1 MHLRYGCLAL
11 LALSLGLASQAQQ
24 CGHDFASLRLE
35 SDRVVRAGRLAE
47 AEAMLRV
54 CRQEWAARVSEDDS
68 NMIGNA
74 VYLGQVLGLM
84 RRWQEAETM
93 LQQAY
98 RQALA
103 STHPGD
109 VAFAAAA
116 LGSLYRYRRD
126 TARALP
132 LLKVAH
138 REFIRTRGPM
148 DSNVGLMLNELGAVH
163 ADDGKLA
170 LAESTFLQAR
180 VILAANGSKEELMTC
195 DLYLAAMELELGH
208 LTEAESR
215 IKSAQQ
221 SMGDSESALA
231 SAGRAMSEYYL
242 ARVYQRQ
249 GHKRSADEQ
258 FQKAIAAYEN
268 ARVQPFPQLFKVM
281 EEYAEFLK
289 KSKSP
294 HAKAWTLRA
303 RAIRDEK

>member
-1 MHLRYGCLAL
+1 MYLRHGYLAL
-11 LALSLGLASQAQQ
+11 LSLSLGLPSLAQQ
-24 CGHDFASLRLE
+24 CAHDFDSLRLE
-35 SDRVVRAGRLAE
+35 SDKVVRAGRLAE
-47 AEAMLRV
+47 AESLLRR
-54 CRQEWAARVSEDDS
+54 CREEWAAKVSEDDW
-68 NMIGNA
+68 NMVGSA

-93 LQQAY
+93 LQKTY

-103 STHPGD
+103 SPQSGN
-109 VAFAAAA
+109 VPVAAAA

-132 LLKVAH
+132 LLKVAL
-138 REFIRTRGPM
+138 REFIQTRGAL
-148 DSNVGLMLNELGAVH
+148 DSNVGLVLNEIGAVH

-170 LAESTFLQAR
+170 LAQSTFLQAR
-180 VILAANGSKEELMTC
+180 VVLAASGSKEELMTC
-195 DLYLAAMELELGH
+195 DLYLAAMELELGR
-208 LTEAESR
+208 LTEAEAR

-221 SMGDSESALA
+221 SIGDSESALS

-249 GHKRSADEQ
+249 GHKRKADEQ
-258 FQKAIAAYEN
+258 FQIAIAAYES
-268 ARVQPFPQLFKVM
+268 ARVQPFPQLYKVM

-294 HAKAWTLRA
+294 NAKVWTLRA
-303 RAIRDEK
+303 RAIRDER